1 MAKMLSNKQIRRKAW
16 GLACRSFPKFLAM
29 ILVFGLAVTV
39 LMAVPAACFY
49 FQLKIPG
56 IVTAALVALFMP
68 VLSAGSL
75 KIINNIWCGKRM
87 QLLRSLFCFTPKFL
101 RIWGILLLVELIMI
115 GVSLPWVIAIVALLM
130 VNFAAIPESVIENL
144 EATVLTY
151 QSATDPTMVE
161 VAAEATDVALAET
174 VLAFVSANPGVV
186 VAIVG
191 VILLMLFITI
201 YMAFRLNLSLT
212 AFVLHP
218 EYRAGR
224 CIKTSMKATK
234 RNVWR
239 IFCHGFMLDLPVVI
253 AEILIGAINHLSGNL
268 ENAIIVAVVAIV
280 TMLISLLLS
289 YYTSLGSFG
298 LQRQL
303 IRSQTPSKQK
313 SLPA

>member
-1 MAKMLSNKQIRRKAW
+1 
-16 GLACRSFPKFLAM
+16 M
-29 ILVFGLAVTV
+29 ILVFGLAVTA
-39 LMAVPAACFY
+39 LMAVPVACFY
-49 FQLKIPG
+49 FKLKIPG

-75 KIINNIWCGKRM
+75 KIFNNIWCGKRM
-87 QLLRSLFCFTPKFL
+87 QPIRSLFCFTPKFL

-115 GVSLPWVIAIVALLM
+115 GVSLPWVIAIVVLM
-130 VNFAAIPESVIENL
+130 MFNFAAIPESVIENL

-151 QSATDPTMVE
+151 QSATEPAVVE
-161 VAAEATDVALAET
+161 VAAEAAEVALAET
-174 VLAFVSANPGVV
+174 VMAFVSANPGIVL
-186 VAIVG
+186 AIVG
-191 VILLMLFITI
+191 VIVLMLFITI
-201 YMAFRLNLSLT
+201 YMSFRLNLALT

-239 IFCHGFMLDLPVVI
+239 IFCHGFMLGLPVVI
-253 AEILIGAINHLSGNL
+253 AEILISAINHLSGNL

-289 YYTSLGSFG
+289 FYTSLGSFG

-303 IRSQTPSKQK
+303 IRNQMPKKQK